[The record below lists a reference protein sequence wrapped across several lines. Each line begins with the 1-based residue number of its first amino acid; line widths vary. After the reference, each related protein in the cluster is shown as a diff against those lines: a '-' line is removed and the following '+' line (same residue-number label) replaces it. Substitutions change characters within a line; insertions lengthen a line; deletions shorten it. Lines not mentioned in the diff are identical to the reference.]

1 MPATSLPSIEFPGW
15 VKQGLADEKF
25 YFAEFCKEGE
35 KETLKVKV
43 NDRRYMTGKDDDEQ
57 LLKGQ
62 LEVAEQQ
69 LRSSEESRQ
78 TAILEIEKL
87 KTAQHDNDELHN
99 AEIRAMEKSHQKE
112 LRQLAETHRRAA
124 SELKNTQRELQSS
137 SDRNKNLDAQ
147 CQDLKQIVEKLTAVA
162 KETPKLQSLVAAL
175 KAKMTMMQ
183 RSYDALRKDLDA
195 SRDDLELLTK
205 ALENKTEAHELLVE
219 NGKLQVTETTL
230 ATKESIADALR
241 ERDTEHQLQLDE
253 ARLSETAAKD
263 KFDALSKVLT
273 GCQTELHERQTELD
287 KLNRQHDT
295 TPAAEARWNSILV
308 TTGKLDLTGPLL
320 GRALS
325 LLPADMIADIRMEFG
340 LQHSDLCKISDLI
353 APEENSEELLLK
365 EWLEN
370 KYANRNICDS
380 NTNENPLHWKNIENH
395 SRYGSSYGT

>member
-1 MPATSLPSIEFPGW
+1 
-15 VKQGLADEKF
+15 
-25 YFAEFCKEGE
+25 
-35 KETLKVKV
+35 
-43 NDRRYMTGKDDDEQ
+43 MTGKDGDDQ

-62 LEVAEQQ
+62 LEVADQQ
-69 LRSSEESRQ
+69 LRSSAESCQ

-87 KTAQHDNDELHN
+87 KTAQHDSDELHN
-99 AEIRAMEKSHQKE
+99 ADIRAMEKSYQKE
-112 LRQLAETHRRAA
+112 LRQLTDTNRRTA

-137 SDRNKNLDAQ
+137 TDRNKNLDAQ
-147 CQDLKQIVEKLTAVA
+147 CQDLKQIVGKLTAEA
-162 KETPKLQSLVAAL
+162 KETPKLQSIVAAQ

-195 SRDDLELLTK
+195 SRDDLVLLTK
-205 ALENKTEAHELLVE
+205 ALENKTEAHDLLVE
-219 NGKLQVTETTL
+219 KGKLQITETAL
-230 ATKESIADALR
+230 ATKELIADALR
-241 ERDTEHQLQLDE
+241 ERDAEHQLHLDE

-263 KFDALSKVLT
+263 KYDALSKVLT

-287 KLNRQHDT
+287 KLHSQHDT
-295 TPAAEARWNSILV
+295 TPVVAARWNGILV
-308 TTGKLDLTGPLL
+308 TTGKLDFSGPLL

-340 LQHSDLCKISDLI
+340 LEQSDLCKISDLL
-353 APEENSEELLLK
+353 APDENSEELLLK

-395 SRYGSSYGT
+395 PRYGSSYGT